1 MKKLAIIGA
10 NSFQNRLILKAK
22 ELGFETHVFAWEC
35 GDIGEKTADYF
46 YPISIVEK
54 DEILEKCREIS
65 PDGICTIASDLA
77 AITVNYVAE
86 KLGLCCNPTEI
97 TEQCTNKYEM
107 RKCFFGHGIKT
118 PAFIKTDKVCK
129 ETDNMKYPLIVK
141 PTDRSGSR
149 SITKVYAKE
158 ELERAIMS
166 AVNDSFEK
174 QAIVEEYISG
184 EEYSCECISFDGK
197 HTYLAI
203 TKKFTTGEPNFIE
216 TGHIQPSGLSED
228 MECRVKD
235 YIFSALDAL
244 GIRNGASHSEFRIDE
259 NGEINI
265 IEIGA
270 RMGGDC
276 IGSDLVFLSTG
287 LDFVKMVID
296 VACSKAPDLNKA
308 GDKHRAEIRFIFN
321 EDDIFELEN
330 IRKNTPEK
338 IYFVSEIERS
348 DKVSDSSTRWGYYIM
363 AEKIPEENYEGNQV
377 KDCDR

>member
-1 MKKLAIIGA
+1 MYIYERGVKSKVKKLAIIGA

-46 YPISIVEK
+46 YPISIIEK
-54 DEILEKCREIS
+54 DEILEKCKEI
-65 PDGICTIASDLA
+65 GICGICSIASDLA

-86 KLGLCCNPTEI
+86 KLGLNGNPIEI

-107 RKCFFGHGIKT
+107 RRCFKKHGIAT
-118 PAFIKTDKVCK
+118 PSFIKTNKVCD
-129 ETDNMKYPLIVK
+129 EIGEMNYPLIVK

-149 SITKVYAKE
+149 SITKVYKRDELKE
-158 ELERAIMS
+158 AIAS

-174 QAIVEEYISG
+174 MAIVEEYIRG
-184 EEYSCECISFDGK
+184 EEYSCECISFKGK
-197 HTYLAI
+197 HTYLTT

-216 TGHIQPSGLSED
+216 TGHIQPAGLSKE
-228 MECRVKD
+228 MEEKVKN
-235 YIFSALDAL
+235 YILNALSAL
-244 GIRNGASHSEFRIDE
+244 GIKNGASHSEFRIDE
-259 NGEINI
+259 NGEIRI

-296 VACSKAPDLNKA
+296 VACNIEPDFNQT
-308 GDKHRAEIRFIFN
+308 GEKHKAEIKFIFGE
-321 EDDIFELEN
+321 EDEKELET
-330 IRKNTPEK
+330 IKKEAPQK
-338 IYFVSEIERS
+338 IYFVSDIEKS

-363 AEKIPEENYEGNQV
+363 AEKM
-377 KDCDR
+377 